1 MLALK
6 VTHECYYQ
14 VQGQMALTGAKWC
27 DFIIYTR
34 KCVSVQTIRFDE
46 PFWKAKVRLLSSF
59 FLIFFPRSLNSKNV
73 SGDKLLMLALII
85 MMLTFLLPAA
95 IH

>member
-27 DFIIYTR
+27 DFIIYT
-34 KCVSVQTIRFDE
+34 KKGVSVQTIRFDE
-46 PFWKAKVRLLSSF
+46 PFWKVQVRLLSTV
-59 FLIFFPRSLNSKNV
+59 FLIFFPSSLNSKNV
-73 SGDKLLMLALII
+73 SRDKLLMLALI
-85 MMLTFLLPAA
+85 MMLTFLLPAV